1 GTVISEGVLQ
11 VGDGGEKG
19 SLQGD
24 VQNDAR
30 LAFNHSADR
39 IFAGNVT
46 GAGLLMK
53 QGSGTLALTGDHQ
66 HSGGTVISE
75 GVLQVGDG
83 GEKGSLQGD
92 VQNDSSLVFNRGNY
106 LEFGGR
112 IDGVGSLVKDGV
124 GLLNLTGEGSMSGRT
139 YVQRGGLGF
148 NGLYDSTDVL
158 VNRDAYVYGVG
169 RVGSL
174 SLDAG
179 GMIKP
184 GNSIGTFSVLGDAIF
199 NKGSVYSVEVNAHGD
214 SDMINVGGVAYLY
227 GGDVLVD
234 AESGDYR
241 PENLYKILL
250 AEGGVEG
257 EFDSVSAN
265 FAFLEPHLKYT
276 DSNVLL
282 ALARNDLRPVDLCV
296 TENQKAVC
304 GELLPLHPAVSSSDG
319 EEEQKG
325 RPDASDNAR
334 PSDKASGN
342 LLAQESA
349 VIIGM
354 SRPEFMEL
362 STSLTGEIHP
372 SVQTV
377 LLRDS
382 SLLRDSAFGRLHETE
397 KGAAGLG
404 SWGYAFGSDGRQR
417 AGHGVSSI
425 NHSTHGFVLGQ
436 DVLID
441 DDLVLGVVGGYQKAS
456 MSQGLASAD
465 INTYNIGVFGSKRY
479 NSVSM
484 RLGGALSWH
493 EIETKRKI
501 YYRSSVVTPNA
512 DYSGHSAQL
521 FSEFAYDLKFD
532 QLRVEPY
539 VGLSYTRLDVSSF
552 SEDKKLFSLSGQG
565 EAQDVYAS
573 KLGARAN
580 YSVEYNNDI
589 SVDLQLGAAW
599 KHLLSD
605 VEPSTDMK
613 FQSYGS
619 DMRISGLPLMKD
631 TAQLTVRLAAQSK
644 SGVSVGLDYILE
656 KAGGLQDQSVS
667 VSASIPF

>member
-1 GTVISEGVLQ
+1 
-11 VGDGGEKG
+11 
-19 SLQGD
+19 
-24 VQNDAR
+24 
-30 LAFNHSADR
+30 
-39 IFAGNVT
+39 
-46 GAGLLMK
+46 
-53 QGSGTLALTGDHQ
+53 
-66 HSGGTVISE
+66 
-75 GVLQVGDG
+75 
-83 GEKGSLQGD
+83 
-92 VQNDSSLVFNRGNY
+92 SLVFNRGNY

-214 SDMINVGGVAYLY
+214 SDMINVGGVTYLY

-501 YYRSSVVTPNA
+501 YYKSSVVTPNA

-573 KLGARAN
+573 KLGVRAN

-619 DMRISGLPLMKD
+619 DVRISGLPLMKD